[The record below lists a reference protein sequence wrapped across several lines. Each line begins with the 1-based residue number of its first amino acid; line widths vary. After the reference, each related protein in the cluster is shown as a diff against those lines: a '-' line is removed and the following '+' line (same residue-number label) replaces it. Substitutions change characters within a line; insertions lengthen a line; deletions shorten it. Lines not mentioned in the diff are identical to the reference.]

1 MKLLQKEPDKGY
13 IDSLL
18 WVPKKHV
25 NVEGTKRALTFNFLE
40 QKNILTLALY
50 KETEHHLLLPREFW
64 EVADLPFPVVD
75 ARPQGYKKVSIPSNI
90 TLDALNPNETTQ
102 KDALAALL
110 KARGGVLQLA
120 CGKGKTV
127 VALEFA
133 SRLSIPT
140 LIIVDNTHLLGQWRD
155 AILGDGKKK
164 APLLGLSPKDLGLIQ
179 GDVFDWKKPVVLAT
193 YQTLANIANTM
204 PEEVRR
210 WFGLI
215 VWDEGHHIAAPTF
228 ARSAD
233 LFYGY
238 RLALTA
244 TPTRDDG
251 LHVVYDFHLGK
262 VIYKDLKQELR
273 PKIYFLWTGLE
284 LDLTNSAVKEGA
296 CDKNGELHLSKL
308 STHFGQ
314 WAERLDFILVEVQKA
329 VDAGRKILVL
339 SNSVD
344 ELVNLASLWANYGQL
359 YTDVPTPTEQE
370 VGETVPPMSLAKK
383 DLKHIERMLP
393 AVRAQLRD
401 PALNPV
407 KREHLTARKRELEHR
422 LRMHEVAGKI
432 DAEHRKRKRD
442 FLKGLLFAIKA
453 ERDMGDG
460 RGAHNVGLMIHKVK
474 PEVRAEMLRTKQVV
488 FAVAKYGREGLDEQM
503 LDTILVC
510 EPFSSRNTLQQVM
523 GRVLRKKEGKKNPI
537 VVFLEDNIGPIM
549 GMCQNLRRHLREW
562 PVEEN
567 GPYEYEMLGH
577 PTKKRR
583 THTLTAGALRVP
595 TW

>member
-1 MKLLQKEPDKGY
+1 MRILRRDPNKGY
-13 IDSLL
+13 VDSLL

-25 NVEGTKRALTFNFLE
+25 NVEGTKRALTFSFLN
-40 QKNILTLALY
+40 QKDITTLALY
-50 KETEHHLLLPREFW
+50 KETDHHLLLPREFW
-64 EVADLPFPVVD
+64 EIPHLPFPVVD
-75 ARPQGYKKVSIPSNI
+75 ARPQQYKKVHIPSNI
-90 TLDALNPNETTQ
+90 VLDALTPNETTQ

-127 VALEFA
+127 IALELA
-133 SRLSIPT
+133 SRLSVPT

-155 AILGDGKKK
+155 AILGGEKRP
-164 APLLGLSPKDLGLIQ
+164 PLLGLSPKDVGLIQ
-179 GDVFDWKKPVVLAT
+179 GDVFDWQKPVVLAT
-193 YQTLANIANTM
+193 YHTLANLAATL

-215 VWDEGHHIAAPTF
+215 IWDEGHHIAAPTF

-244 TPTRDDG
+244 TPVRDDG
-251 LHVVYDFHLGK
+251 LHVVYNFHVGGI
-262 VIYKDLKQELR
+262 IYKDLKQELR

-284 LDLTNSAVKEGA
+284 LDLTNPTTLSKA

-308 STHFGQ
+308 STYFGQ
-314 WAERLDFILVEVQKA
+314 WAERLEFILDQVRRA
-329 VDAGRKILVL
+329 VGAGRKVLVL
-339 SNSVD
+339 SNSKD
-344 ELVNLASLWANYGQL
+344 ELINLAALWAQYGKL
-359 YTDVPTPTEQE
+359 YTEVPIPTEQE
-370 VGETVPPMSLAKK
+370 VGETVPPLTLTTKE
-383 DLKHIERMLP
+383 LRHIQRLLP
-393 AVRAQLRD
+393 PIRAQLRD

-407 KREHLTARKRELEHR
+407 KREHLTIRRQELEHR
-422 LRMHEVAGKI
+422 LRMHAVAEKI
-432 DAEHRKRKRD
+432 AKEYRKRQSN
-442 FLKGLLFAIKA
+442 FLKDLLQVIKA
-453 ERDMGDG
+453 EQNLGG
-460 RGAHNVGLMIHKVK
+460 THTTSAGLMIHKVK
-474 PEVRAEMLRTKQVV
+474 PEVRAEMLRTKPVV

-523 GRVLRKKEGKKNPI
+523 GRVLRKRAGKKTPI
-537 VVFLEDNIGPIM
+537 VVFLEDNIPPIM
-549 GMCQNLRRHLREW
+549 GMCQNLRRHLRTW

-577 PTKKRR
+577 PNKKPKAPIDAFLRR
-583 THTLTAGALRVP
+583 
-595 TW
+595 